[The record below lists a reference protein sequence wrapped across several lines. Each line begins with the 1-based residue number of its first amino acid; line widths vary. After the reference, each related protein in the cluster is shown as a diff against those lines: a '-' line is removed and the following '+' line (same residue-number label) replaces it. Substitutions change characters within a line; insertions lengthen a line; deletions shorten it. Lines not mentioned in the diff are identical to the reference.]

1 MSSTATPLASS
12 TPVMTPSPGITSPEA
27 VATRHTALA
36 LLLATGTVC
45 AMDTMVLSGLLT
57 PIKADLHL
65 SDAAFGSVSSAS
77 TLAGILGAPLFA
89 VLAARFSRRSVLV
102 GSIILWSLASAGSA
116 LSTGLATLVL
126 WRTLTSFGMA
136 AYQGIVPGWLADLYN
151 RKERNLVFALFM
163 LRNKL
168 GSALAFGVGGWIA
181 AHSNWHQAFLLTGLP
196 GLVLGVL
203 LLFVP
208 EPAPGQSDG
217 HVGRSELVL
226 NWRQQVSVFRIAPYT
241 THLIALSLFFSGTIT
256 AQMWL
261 PAFLHRV
268 HGLDNLH
275 ATGFA
280 FTALM
285 ATLPAGPIGGWL
297 TGRYLAGRTGAIA
310 VSLALSALLAAFF
323 FLIAFTAPS
332 LRVCELF
339 ALLAITSFGAT
350 AGSLTTLL
358 VETVPPSLRTI
369 SGSFGA
375 MVAGGVSGFFAP
387 WLLGLISDHAG
398 LARAILIGPA
408 FYAVSS
414 IFWIWLAIHSK
425 KNSQGN

>member
-1 MSSTATPLASS
+1 MSSTATTLSS
-12 TPVMTPSPGITSPEA
+12 VTPHVTNQPA
-27 VATRHTALA
+27 VTGTALSRHPA
-36 LLLATGTVC
+36 LVLLLATGTVC
-45 AMDTMVLSGLLT
+45 AMDNMVLSGLLT

-102 GSIILWSLASAGSA
+102 GSIVLWSLASAGSA

-151 RKERNLVFALFM
+151 RKERNFVFSLFM

-181 AHSNWHQAFLLTGLP
+181 AHSNWHQAFFLTGLP
-196 GLVLGVL
+196 GLVLGFL

-208 EPAPGQSDG
+208 EPVPGQSDG
-217 HVGRSELVL
+217 HVSTVENRVSWE
-226 NWRQQVSVFRIAPYT
+226 QQFSVFRIVPYT

-280 FTALM
+280 FSALM
-285 ATLPAGPIGGWL
+285 LTLPAGPVGGWL
-297 TGRYLAGRTGAIA
+297 TGRYLAGRTGGIA
-310 VSLALSALLAAFF
+310 ASLAVSALLASVLFT
-323 FLIAFTAPS
+323 IGFTASS
-332 LRVCELF
+332 LRVCEVF
-339 ALLAITSFGAT
+339 SLLAIASFGAT

-358 VETVPPSLRTI
+358 VETVPPALRTI

-375 MVAGGVSGFFAP
+375 MVAGGASGLFAP
-387 WLLGLISDHAG
+387 WLLGLISDHEG
-398 LARAILIGPA
+398 LAQAILIGPA
-408 FYAVSS
+408 FYAASS
-414 IFWIWLAIHSK
+414 IFWIWLAVHAKNDSK
-425 KNSQGN
+425 KD

>member
-1 MSSTATPLASS
+1 MSSTATPLSS
-12 TPVMTPSPGITSPEA
+12 VAPRVTSSPGVGA
-27 VATRHTALA
+27 KVASRHPALI

-45 AMDTMVLSGLLT
+45 AMDNMVLSGLLT

-77 TLAGILGAPLFA
+77 TLAGIVGAPLFA
-89 VLAARFSRRSVLV
+89 VLAARFSRRSVLI
-102 GSIILWSLASAGSA
+102 GSIVLWSLASAGSA
-116 LSTGLATLVL
+116 LSTGLATLIL

-151 RKERNLVFALFM
+151 RKERNFVFSLFM

-168 GSALAFGVGGWIA
+168 GSALAFGIGGWIA
-181 AHSNWHQAFLLTGLP
+181 AHSNWHQAFFLTGLP
-196 GLVLGVL
+196 GLVLGFL

-208 EPAPGQSDG
+208 EPVPGQSDG
-217 HVGRSELVL
+217 HMVSVGGEAG
-226 NWRQQVSVFRIAPYT
+226 WKQQLSVFRIVPYT
-241 THLIALSLFFSGTIT
+241 LHLLALSLFFSGTIT

-280 FTALM
+280 FSALM
-285 ATLPAGPIGGWL
+285 LTLPAGPVGGWL

-310 VSLALSALLAAFF
+310 ASLAVSALLAAGLFS
-323 FLIAFTAPS
+323 IGFTSSS
-332 LRVCELF
+332 LRVCEVF
-339 ALLAITSFGAT
+339 SFLAIASFGAT

-358 VETVPPSLRTI
+358 VETVPPALRTI
-369 SGSFGA
+369 SGSVGA
-375 MVAGGVSGFFAP
+375 MVAGGASGLFAP

-414 IFWIWLAIHSK
+414 IFWIWLAIYSL
-425 KNSQGN
+425 NSSRKD

>member
-1 MSSTATPLASS
+1 MSSSTTTLAPVAPPVTSS
-12 TPVMTPSPGITSPEA
+12 SNASAA
-27 VATRHTALA
+27 VSSRHPALI

-65 SDAAFGSVSSAS
+65 SDVAFGSVSSAS

-89 VLAARFSRRSVLV
+89 ILAAQFSRRSVLI

-151 RKERNLVFALFM
+151 RKERNFVFSLFM

-181 AHSNWHQAFLLTGLP
+181 AHSNWHQAFFLTGLP
-196 GLVLGVL
+196 GLVLAML
-203 LLFVP
+203 LLFIP
-208 EPAPGQSDG
+208 EPSPGQADG
-217 HVGRSELVL
+217 HVPTAGQTLT
-226 NWRQQVSVFRIAPYT
+226 WRQQFSIFRNRPYT
-241 THLIALSLFFSGTIT
+241 AHLIALSLFFSGTLT

-280 FTALM
+280 FMALM
-285 ATLPAGPIGGWL
+285 VTLPAGPVGGWL
-297 TGRYLAGRTGAIA
+297 TGRYLAGSNRGIA
-310 VSLALSALLAAFF
+310 ASLAISALLAAAFF
-323 FLIAFTAPS
+323 TISFTTPL
-332 LRVCELF
+332 LRVSEVF
-339 ALLAITSFGAT
+339 SLLAIASFGAT

-358 VETVPPSLRTI
+358 VETVPPDLRTT
-369 SGSFGA
+369 SGSLGA
-375 MVAGGVSGFFAP
+375 MVAGGVSGLFAP
-387 WLLGLISDHAG
+387 WLLGIISDHAG

-414 IFWIWLAIHSK
+414 IFWIWLAVHSK
-425 KNSQGN
+425 TESAKVKP